1 LDCTLS
7 DFEENDSPIGDYMDD
22 QKSAALLD
30 DRFLLHVLLVALCV
44 WAVLVIL
51 IRPL

>member
-22 QKSAALLD
+22 QKSAALFD
-30 DRFLLHVLLVALCV
+30 DRFLLRVLLVVLCAWTV
-44 WAVLVIL
+44 VVIL
-51 IRPL
+51 IRP